1 MDKEKNITNDP
12 TRIYSDRKVETKT
25 GNLSE
30 PFRVS
35 NDRKKQCCRSQDLR
49 WKELR
54 GPGGAPPFKPPI
66 ESGHDLQSFN
76 ERIHTFKDDRNY
88 DDMKKLETDICCS
101 FAKRYYRLTQISSSM
116 GSIYTCF

>member
-54 GPGGAPPFKPPI
+54 GPGGAPPFKPQSNPATTSNLLMSEFTHSKMI
-66 ESGHDLQSFN
+66 EFM
-76 ERIHTFKDDRNY
+76 
-88 DDMKKLETDICCS
+88 MKIT
-101 FAKRYYRLTQISSSM
+101 
-116 GSIYTCF
+116 